1 MLDNLDRLRN
11 SPQLLQLFT
20 HYAELG
26 EVNPEA
32 LHPRLTQ
39 LNCDGRVDLV
49 KLHGELIAFNWIEP
63 NTGQTPCNYRLTRAG
78 RNAMQEIDS
87 DTSEVENQAA

>member
-1 MLDNLDRLRN
+1 MLDNQERLRN
-11 SPQLLQLFT
+11 DPQLMQLFS
-20 HYAELG
+20 HYAKLG
-26 EVNPEA
+26 ETNPEA
-32 LHPRLTQ
+32 WHTRLTQ
-39 LNCDGRVDLV
+39 LDCDGRVDLV

-78 RNAMQEIDS
+78 RKTMQEIDS